1 VLNPRLERESMKQT
15 VVDVLMYLFENI
27 IGDETHVDPERDLI
41 VNRLE
46 QLGFPQREILRAFNW
61 LEDLADIQYDPNSDE
76 PGANSTRIYSDQ
88 EKLILDQECIGF
100 LISLEETGILTPI
113 TRELILDS
121 VVTLD
126 VELDIEE
133 LKWIAMIVLYSYPG
147 EENAYLW
154 MESMVFDQFVNYM
167 H

>member
-1 VLNPRLERESMKQT
+1 MKQT

-46 QLGFPQREILRAFNW
+46 QLGFPQREILRAFDW
-61 LEDLADIQYDPNSDE
+61 LEDLADLQHDPSGDE
-76 PGANSTRIYSDQ
+76 PSADAVRIYSDQ

-100 LISLEETGILTPI
+100 LIYLEEAGILTPA
-113 TRELILDS
+113 TRESILDS
-121 VVTLD
+121 IVALD

-133 LKWIAMIVLYSYPG
+133 LKWIAMIVLYSHPD
-147 EENAYLW
+147 EENAYTW
-154 MESMVFDQFVNYM
+154 MESMVFDQLVSYM